1 MDITAVFSC
10 LVSRPPRSFGLW
22 ALWSNLIL
30 MVWKKRTRHIHSIST
45 CKFVPRAQSFRD
57 VLLLHPSMLNIYS
70 DASRYINQGSRFQES
85 IWGKKMFVR
94 GKCKFFF
101 FCLMS
106 IALPKPG
113 FITNNELSLSD
124 QRNMLVSL
132 LLGLDSL
139 ERS

>member
-30 MVWKKRTRHIHSIST
+30 MVWKKRTRHIHSISI
-45 CKFVPRAQSFRD
+45 CKYVPRAQSFRD

-70 DASRYINQGSRFQES
+70 DASRYINQGSRYQES
-85 IWGKKMFVR
+85 IWRKKMFERKVSI
-94 GKCKFFF
+94 F

-106 IALPKPG
+106 IALPKPR

-132 LLGLDSL
+132 LLCLDSL